1 MFNQQWIEPGAELT
15 IAYTVRVSNTA
26 IQPLNVVTT
35 PVVNAD
41 GVETGSNGN
50 VTDECTADTN
60 GADGAN
66 DADGANGG
74 ADGGKND
81 AHKDASSDPSAGLDA
96 LDKLK
101 SQISCPV
108 DLKSLAGSM

>member
-1 MFNQQWIEPGAELT
+1 M
-15 IAYTVRVSNTA
+15 
-26 IQPLNVVTT
+26 VTT

-41 GVETGSNGN
+41 GVETGSNGK
-50 VTDECTADTN
+50 VADECPADTN

-66 DADGANGG
+66 DDKNGDDGANGG
-74 ADGGKND
+74 ADGGRND
-81 AHKDASSDPSAGLDA
+81 AHKGASSDPSAGLDT

>member
-1 MFNQQWIEPGAELT
+1 M
-15 IAYTVRVSNTA
+15 
-26 IQPLNVVTT
+26 VTT
-35 PVVNAD
+35 PVVNTD
-41 GVETGSNGN
+41 GIETGSNGK
-50 VTDECTADTN
+50 VTDECSADTN
-60 GADGAN
+60 G
-66 DADGANGG
+66 ADGANGG

-108 DLKSLAGSM
+108 DLKSLTGSM

>member
-1 MFNQQWIEPGAELT
+1 PGKELT
-15 IAYTVRVSNTA
+15 IAYTVRVSSDATH
-26 IQPLNVVTT
+26 PLNVVTT

-41 GVETGSNGN
+41 GIETGSNGK
-50 VTDECTADTN
+50 VTDECPADKSSTN
-60 GADGAN
+60 G
-66 DADGANGG
+66 ADGANGG
-74 ADGGKND
+74 ADGGRND
-81 AHKDASSDPSAGLDA
+81 AHKGASSDPSASLDA